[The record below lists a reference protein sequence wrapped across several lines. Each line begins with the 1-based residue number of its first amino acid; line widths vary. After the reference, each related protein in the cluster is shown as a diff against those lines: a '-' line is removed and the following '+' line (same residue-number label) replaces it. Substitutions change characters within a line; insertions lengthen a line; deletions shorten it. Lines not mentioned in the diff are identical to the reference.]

1 MAFQAQ
7 IVVPFDQ
14 ELVGNG
20 AMRAVASR
28 AALAEGLVLENPGPG
43 LLSVALHADVISL
56 GCKGSFGLVN
66 VLPVWIVAVGTGHA
80 FFPDGMVI
88 LEAELRLRRQVALE
102 AGPGILIGVYDVNA
116 APSSGFHVKTARP
129 VTGLTPLDPF
139 QAHDKQ
145 AAVIRLFEVANHRFV
160 TKSAG
165 FRSREVGALN
175 HRLKRRQPKHSCAS
189 SEQNQKDKAAC
200 CNFLHPVLH
209 SIEDLLHEQ
218 LHLAAY
224 RTIGVLF
231 RVDVHVCISRFHL
244 FDKSR

>member
-1 MAFQAQ
+1 MVEIPNNYEPGGRHLSVAFQAQ

-20 AMRAVASR
+20 AVRAVADR
-28 AALAEGLVLENPGPG
+28 AALAKGLVLENPGPG
-43 LLSVALHADVISL
+43 LLAVALHADVISL
-56 GCKGSFGLVN
+56 GCKDSFWLVD
-66 VLPVWIVAVGTGHA
+66 VLTVWVVAVGTGHA
-80 FFPDGMVI
+80 FFQDRVAI
-88 LEAELRLRRQVALE
+88 LEAELRFRRQVALE

-139 QAHDKQ
+139 PARNKQ
-145 AAVIRLFEVANHRFV
+145 AAVIGLFEVANRRFV

-189 SEQNQKDKAAC
+189 SEQSQKHKAAC
-200 CNFLHPVLH
+200 CNSLHILLH
-209 SIEDLLHEQ
+209 SIEDLLHGQ
-218 LHLAAY
+218 LYLA
-224 RTIGVLF
+224 T
-231 RVDVHVCISRFHL
+231 
-244 FDKSR
+244 